1 MSIVILK
8 TDTQLHFETGE
19 PTGRSAYIYI
29 TNGTAAYMYN
39 VGGLALT
46 GSLQTI
52 LNGRESELYSG
63 AVANGQVPTSTE
75 MEIVGAILY
84 YQANSGMKTA
94 VFDKSVA
101 QSDTDVTGL
110 VAAITGLNAA
120 QRTGLKQLL
129 MSSLL
134 DTRVNAHD
142 RDLV

>member
-8 TDTQLHFETGE
+8 TRIENDPATFEPASRGVTLWI
-19 PTGRSAYIYI
+19 S
-29 TNGTAAYMYN
+29 NGTTNYVMQ

-52 LNGRESELYSG
+52 LNGMEADLW
-63 AVANGQVPTSTE
+63 AMVNGVGTPATSTE
-75 MEIVGAILY
+75 NEIAGAILY
-84 YQANSGMKTA
+84 YKANAGMKTA

-101 QSDTDVTGL
+101 QSDIDIGGL
-110 VAAITGLNAA
+110 VASISGLNAA